1 MRDELSDIHDTIR
14 EIRDARSQIKT
25 LRTRMENVKFK
36 SVLDSAN
43 ALDLKAKPI
52 EEQLLQVQV
61 KSSEANLNYPDLIDE
76 QLHGLVSSVSF
87 DGPPT
92 QQQYAAFESLK
103 SQAAPLLA
111 KWKEV
116 RSTDLV
122 ALNDTMK
129 KENVPAIYISP
140 GVNAATEVKA
150 AGQAQQ
156 K

>member
-1 MRDELSDIHDTIR
+1 
-14 EIRDARSQIKT
+14 
-25 LRTRMENVKFK
+25 
-36 SVLDSAN
+36 VLDTAN

-76 QLHGLVSSVSF
+76 QLHGLVSTVSF

-103 SQAAPLLA
+103 GQAAPLLA
-111 KWKEV
+111 KWKEL
-116 RSTDLV
+116 RSTDLL
-122 ALNDTMK
+122 ALNDMMK
-129 KENVPAIYISP
+129 KESVPAIYISP
-140 GVNAATEVKA
+140 GGNVGAEVKA